1 MIGGMDF
8 PYAPRITMLFT
19 PSFLRFTPTHSRS
32 SQHPTLN
39 PPPSGSTTAFLRL
52 SIESLIET
60 LFQGSR
66 ASQKPCST
74 PVPHPGPQYRA
85 AASHSR
91 SLLSRLTVVGV
102 EGCVSR

>member
-60 LFQGSR
+60 LSFG
-66 ASQKPCST
+66 
-74 PVPHPGPQYRA
+74 
-85 AASHSR
+85 
-91 SLLSRLTVVGV
+91 
-102 EGCVSR
+102 VSRRPSTNGEQVSFERED